1 MTKTVTSVT
10 YISNLSPTYLVA
22 NISIVLENDS
32 ILDLVKWIKNNS
44 GSNPRM
50 DRNEF
55 LRVEIFSKRFSLLLK
70 YDSVVCLDDLD
81 VSCYVA

>member
-10 YISNLSPTYLVA
+10 YISNLSPTYFVA
-22 NISIVLENDS
+22 NISIALENDL

-70 YDSVVCLDDLD
+70 YDSVVCLDDLG
-81 VSCYVA
+81 VSCYVG

>member
-22 NISIVLENDS
+22 NISIVLENES

-70 YDSVVCLDDLD
+70 YDSVVCLDDLG
-81 VSCYVA
+81 VSCYVG

>member
-32 ILDLVKWIKNNS
+32 ILNLVKWIKNNT

-70 YDSVVCLDDLD
+70 YDSVVCLDDLG
-81 VSCYVA
+81 VSCYVG

>member
-10 YISNLSPTYLVA
+10 YISNLSPTYFVT
-22 NISIVLENDS
+22 NISLALENDL

-81 VSCYVA
+81 VSCYVG

>member
-70 YDSVVCLDDLD
+70 YDSVVCLDDLG
-81 VSCYVA
+81 VSCYVG